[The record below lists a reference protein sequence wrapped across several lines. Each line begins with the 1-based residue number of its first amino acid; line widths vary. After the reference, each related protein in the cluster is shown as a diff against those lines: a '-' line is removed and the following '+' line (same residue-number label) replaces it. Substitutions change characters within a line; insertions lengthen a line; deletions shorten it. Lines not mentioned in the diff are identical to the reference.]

1 MSCMVETSLLGEVK
15 SGYNT
20 VLLFLI
26 FIAEPNDV
34 ILKLSVRTLVLS
46 HQEHHTKK
54 YEHAMQVEQ

>member
-15 SGYNT
+15 SGYCSSLSHFY
-20 VLLFLI
+20 V
-26 FIAEPNDV
+26 AEPNDV